1 MRTKTECSATAQGLA
16 GELTM
21 HVHHPRGG
29 AVLRRGHLGA
39 TLLIFALFLVLVLL
53 EEKMEQ
59 KPSHH
64 MACAC
69 VSKPLGGGMNILF
82 SQFISGACKSLEGSP
97 WPAFEHVPLG
107 ASPAEGR
114 ILGLGINLPCVGG
127 QHQQPCKQVQRCQ
140 VRDREDTGH
149 TLPLPV
155 GPVAAF
161 LKEQSAD
168 SQHHSGRPGE
178 GGNPKEEGW

>member
-1 MRTKTECSATAQGLA
+1 
-16 GELTM
+16 M

-82 SQFISGACKSLEGSP
+82 SQFISEPASL
-97 WPAFEHVPLG
+97 WRVL
-107 ASPAEGR
+107 
-114 ILGLGINLPCVGG
+114 LGLHLNTS
-127 QHQQPCKQVQRCQ
+127 H
-140 VRDREDTGH
+140 
-149 TLPLPV
+149 
-155 GPVAAF
+155 
-161 LKEQSAD
+161 
-168 SQHHSGRPGE
+168 
-178 GGNPKEEGW
+178 